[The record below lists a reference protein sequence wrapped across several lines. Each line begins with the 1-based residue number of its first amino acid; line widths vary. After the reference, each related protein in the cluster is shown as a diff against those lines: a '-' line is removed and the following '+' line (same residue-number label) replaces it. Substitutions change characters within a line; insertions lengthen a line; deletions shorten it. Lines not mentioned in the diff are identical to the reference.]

1 MTGLLELHLKG
12 GVPPFPTSVFFM

>member
-12 GVPPFPTSVFFM
+12 GDPPSPTSVFFM